1 MHKHLQDLQKK
12 KIARADDVRKAHD
25 KMEKL
30 VEKGQKEVK
39 DLLEVAKKGL
49 EKV

>member
-1 MHKHLQDLQKK
+1 MHKHLQQLEKK
-12 KIARADDVRKAHD
+12 RVARADDVRNAHG

-39 DLLEVAKKGL
+39 ELFDVAKRGL

>member
-1 MHKHLQDLQKK
+1 MHKHLQHLEKK
-12 KIARADDVRKAHD
+12 RIAREDDVRSAHG

-39 DLLEVAKKGL
+39 DLFEVAKKGL
-49 EKV
+49 EKM